1 MNKPDFIPFEPS
13 YTVDE
18 FCKAERISRVALYA
32 MWKQGHGPRF
42 YFNGRCRRI
51 THAAR
56 TDWQREM
63 ESRVQTQEITNAA
76 GKGVVRELTL
86 ADLGRECAHG

>member
-1 MNKPDFIPFEPS
+1 MNDPNFIPHEPS

-18 FCKAERISRVALYA
+18 FCKSERISRVALYDF
-32 MWKQGHGPRF
+32 WKRGKGPR
-42 YFNGRCRRI
+42 YYMNGKRRII

-63 ESRVQTQEITNAA
+63 EQRGFRPTEP
-76 GKGVVRELTL
+76 GE
-86 ADLGRECAHG
+86 

>member
-1 MNKPDFIPFEPS
+1 MSDTNFIPHEPS

-18 FCKAERISRVALYA
+18 FCAAERISRVTLYA

-56 TDWQREM
+56 IEWQREM
-63 ESRVQTQEITNAA
+63 EARVKVQEAMNAA
-76 GKGVVRELTL
+76 
-86 ADLGRECAHG
+86 